1 MIISTLHNM
10 KRFQGLLL
18 VWFLFIC
25 AGTLHAQTFTA
36 GVSKNPVGLNEQFQ
50 LSFTLSSSGSAF
62 KPPSLSEF
70 MVLSGPNQ
78 STSMQFVNGSMSQS
92 LTFSYILQPK
102 KEGSFKI
109 ESASVESGG
118 KLLLSNPISITVNKG
133 SGGGQS
139 GQQGNDQ
146 KTNIS
151 SNNIFIKVSIDKSNV
166 FVGEAIVASY
176 KLYTN
181 VQVVNYSINKIPAFN
196 GFWSQ
201 DMQMPAQLQL
211 KTEVVN
217 GVTYQVGEIKKVVL
231 FPQQSGTLSLE
242 PMEGECIAR
251 MQVKRNRSGSPFD
264 IFNDPFFNDPFFGG
278 GGIRDVKFAVKSAPV
293 KITVKE
299 LPANAPASFDGA
311 VGRYTME
318 GILDKSN
325 PKANDA
331 VSFKVKLSGKGNIKL
346 AEAPEFELSPDIE
359 KYDPKITDNITVNE
373 RGASGVRTFEYLL
386 IPRHQGSYSFGPVEF
401 SYFDLDKKNYVT
413 LKTPAY
419 QLKVERG
426 TESGSPVASTGKAD
440 FQVLGRDIR
449 FIKTTPTLFTSG
461 NEDFY
466 GSVIFWILLI
476 VGIGGFAFLVVFR
489 RKQLA
494 LNADMAAVKSRK
506 ATRMARKRLETAG
519 SLLKSGNQTG
529 FYDETGKALWGYLSD
544 KLKLPVSA
552 LTKESV
558 VAALTNASVTQK
570 TTNRLVETI
579 DYCEFA
585 RFARMEGGKNP
596 DQVYQDTVNLI
607 TQLEDEIKN

>member
-1 MIISTLHNM
+1 
-10 KRFQGLLL
+10 
-18 VWFLFIC
+18 
-25 AGTLHAQTFTA
+25 
-36 GVSKNPVGLNEQFQ
+36 
-50 LSFTLSSSGSAF
+50 
-62 KPPSLSEF
+62 
-70 MVLSGPNQ
+70 
-78 STSMQFVNGSMSQS
+78 
-92 LTFSYILQPK
+92 
-102 KEGSFKI
+102 
-109 ESASVESGG
+109 
-118 KLLLSNPISITVNKG
+118 
-133 SGGGQS
+133 
-139 GQQGNDQ
+139 
-146 KTNIS
+146 
-151 SNNIFIKVSIDKSNV
+151 
-166 FVGEAIVASY
+166 
-176 KLYTN
+176 
-181 VQVVNYSINKIPAFN
+181 
-196 GFWSQ
+196 
-201 DMQMPAQLQL
+201 
-211 KTEVVN
+211 
-217 GVTYQVGEIKKVVL
+217 
-231 FPQQSGTLSLE
+231 
-242 PMEGECIAR
+242 
-251 MQVKRNRSGSPFD
+251 
-264 IFNDPFFNDPFFGG
+264 
-278 GGIRDVKFAVKSAPV
+278 
-293 KITVKE
+293 
-299 LPANAPASFDGA
+299 
-311 VGRYTME
+311 ME

-426 TESGSPVASTGKAD
+426 TESGSAVASTGKAD

-449 FIKTTPTLFTSG
+449 FIKTSPTLFTGG
-461 NEDFY
+461 NDDFY
-466 GSVIFWILLI
+466 GSIIFWIL
-476 VGIGGFAFLVVFR
+476 VVAGVGGFAFLVVFR

-558 VAALTNASVTQK
+558 VTALTNASVPQT

-596 DQVYQDTVNLI
+596 DQVYQETVNLI